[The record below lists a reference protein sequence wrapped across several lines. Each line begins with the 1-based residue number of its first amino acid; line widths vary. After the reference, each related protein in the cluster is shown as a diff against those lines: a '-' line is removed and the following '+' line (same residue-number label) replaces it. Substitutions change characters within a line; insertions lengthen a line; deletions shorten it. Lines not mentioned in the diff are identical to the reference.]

1 MELINNDWFFL
12 YLYALSQPI
21 ALNLGR
27 YNSINEVV
35 IEGAKETETHVVK
48 QTSE

>member
-35 IEGAKETETHVVK
+35 IEGAKETETQAVK
-48 QTSE
+48 